1 MKIYPWFEKG
11 NQTYKIVL
19 IIQFVLSCVI
29 GYFTDSLGLGIIAS
43 LVIIALPLALFKIS
57 PNAVYTRHAAVIAS
71 QLFVALHIE
80 QSMGATYMHFEIFAI
95 MAVTTVYRDW
105 KVVISSVVVVAVHHF
120 LFYYLQTSNV
130 PVYIFEEQYLTLS
143 ILAIHALFAIAEGAI
158 LCVINHQAFK
168 DGKEAVELQDAIHKI
183 METEGQFNL
192 HVEVPEYST
201 TSKQFNTLISSFLA
215 FINQTKAV
223 AENIWD
229 VSGTVSSLASDVK
242 QASLDTSGQVSTIAA
257 ATEEMTANNESVSD
271 RAANV
276 NSISKAARDA
286 SDKAKSIIVDSHH
299 EVSSLKTDL
308 STTSTSIMS
317 LSEKCQQ
324 IENVMASITAISD
337 QTNLLALNAAIESA
351 RAGEHGR
358 GFAVVADEVRQLAM
372 RTKDNTAQISE
383 ITHSLIQDSNLSVE
397 KMKVCLSTSDK
408 VGASSDS
415 TLSIIDEVVAS
426 ITSVSD
432 NMASVSSA
440 IKEQSIASTEISKST
455 SMLATTSE
463 SLSHHAEQT
472 DVSFKD
478 LETNVNKLKNN
489 LARFM

>member
-1 MKIYPWFEKG
+1 MNSYIRENILYPLTEKDIKVFSHAVEHPKNSRLVHHAIKDKRILRTDFTKNMIRLAKLLDLEVASITAFTGKPGEDSAPHIDGEPG
-11 NQTYKIVL
+11 NSYSWRLAYYAKGDNSYLNWWRV
-19 IIQFVLSCVI
+19 
-29 GYFTDSLGLGIIAS
+29 GP
-43 LVIIALPLALFKIS
+43 ALNHVELDLNNNRTKEKARGVEIK
-57 PNAVYTRHAAVIAS
+57 
-71 QLFVALHIE
+71 
-80 QSMGATYMHFEIFAI
+80 GATVM
-95 MAVTTVYRDW
+95 
-105 KVVISSVVVVAVHHF
+105 SS
-120 LFYYLQTSNV
+120 
-130 PVYIFEEQYLTLS
+130 P
-143 ILAIHALFAIAEGAI
+143 
-158 LCVINHQAFK
+158 
-168 DGKEAVELQDAIHKI
+168 
-183 METEGQFNL
+183 
-192 HVEVPEYST
+192 
-201 TSKQFNTLISSFLA
+201 
-215 FINQTKAV
+215 KAV

-276 NSISKAARDA
+276 NSISKTARDA

-324 IENVMASITAISD
+324 IESVMASITAISD

-432 NMASVSSA
+432 SMASVSSA

-463 SLSHHAEQT
+463 NLSNHAEQT

-478 LETNVNKLKNN
+478 LETNINRLQRE
-489 LARFM
+489 LARFV